1 MKPHLLIL
9 QPTSLCNLDC
19 AYCYVPNR
27 RDKAVMSEATLRA
40 ALRLLFSRSN
50 PGDSI
55 RILWHAGEPLAAGL
69 PFYERAAEIIRECN
83 PGGLRISQI
92 IQTNGTLIDELW
104 CRFFVA
110 EKILVGLSVDGP
122 AAIHDLHRRSL
133 GNRPT
138 HALTMR
144 GMELLRRH
152 GLPLHAIAV
161 LSPES
166 LDFADD
172 IFDFFLDAG
181 FKTVGFNLEE
191 TEGTHASAFG
201 SGETDRT
208 WHRERYR
215 AFTSRIFK
223 RWQEAGR
230 RPGIREL
237 ERMSTAIGR
246 FLADQNFYRRAD
258 DLIPFRNIV
267 VTRTGEISTFSPE
280 LASGTPSDPIHF
292 SLGNVHAVGSFEELI
307 ESAKFKELW
316 REIQKGVERCR
327 RECEYFPICGAGMA
341 SNKFYEHGTF
351 DCTET
356 TTCILHVKSLADVA
370 AEELRALSA

>member
-69 PFYERAAEIIRECN
+69 AFYERAAEIIRECN

-110 EKILVGLSVDGP
+110 EKITVGLSVDGP

-191 TEGTHASAFG
+191 TEGAHASAFG
-201 SGETDRT
+201 NGETDRT

-215 AFTSRIFK
+215 AFASRIFK

-230 RPGIREL
+230 RPRIREL

-246 FLADQNFYRRAD
+246 FLADQSFYRRAD

-267 VTRTGEISTFSPE
+267 ITRTGEISTFSPE

-292 SLGNVHAVGSFEELI
+292 SLGNVHAVSSFEELI

-316 REIQKGVERCR
+316 GEIQKGVERCR

-370 AEELRALSA
+370 AEGLRALSA